1 MSDDRDIQI
10 PLKPLLEEFV
20 CPICFDMIKNAYMT
34 PCGHNFCRQCID
46 ECLNVKR
53 ECPVC
58 HHAPLAPESLVKN
71 RSLDNILVIA
81 NDEKEK
87 VLNSNF
93 QALVR
98 NSCTGDLK
106 LSPLQE
112 VFQTR
117 MRVCINAY
125 ENYYSSL
132 VAQRDSKLQKA
143 KHKLEEG
150 SLDKK
155 EYDAKV
161 EKVGKKFETSVRLLL
176 EGYDKMLKEVLPTP
190 SFVPMAVKLVLVERD
205 VVFPKVVISPID
217 HLQDI
222 IKHFEKQMKGQGMV
236 VVSWDKDVE
245 VFFKNPFSLPPSEEG
260 EEEGEKKKHSSS
272 HLQSS
277 SSSSLI
283 IVEEKKEDDKKSVDK
298 KEDAKDKG
306 ETDDDN
312 DDDDKKGDEVV
323 IDDPLKPMHLYGVMP
338 GATIYLKGHFVLK
351 SDLSDTKCFVER
363 FSKDSD
369 EPEHLDYFMCKTCG
383 INWICNVCARECHAG
398 HDVSVHIKDHAPT
411 WACCYCWKKCKTCKF
426 SKKKKKRK

>member
-58 HHAPLAPESLVKN
+58 HHEPLAPEDLVKN
-71 RSLDNILVIA
+71 RSLDNILAIA

-87 VLNSNF
+87 ALNSNF

-98 NSCTGDLK
+98 NSCAGELK

-112 VFQTR
+112 VFQSR

-143 KHKLEEG
+143 KDCG
-150 SLDKK
+150 LDKK
-155 EYDAKV
+155 RYDAKV
-161 EKVGKKFETSVRLLL
+161 EKVEKKFETSVRLLL

-190 SFVPMAVKLVLVERD
+190 SFVPMAVKLVVAEKD

-222 IKHFEKQMKGQGMV
+222 LKHFEKQMKGQGMV
-236 VVSWDKDVE
+236 VVSWDKDV
-245 VFFKNPFSLPPSEEG
+245 VVCFKNPFSLPSSTD
-260 EEEGEKKKHSSS
+260 EEEKHNSS
-272 HLQSS
+272 HPPPPPPPSSS

-283 IVEEKKEDDKKSVDK
+283 IVEKKGEPDDKKEVI
-298 KEDAKDKG
+298 KDKL
-306 ETDDDN
+306 DDN
-312 DDDDKKGDEVV
+312 DDNDDKEGDEIV

-351 SDLSDTKCFVER
+351 SDLFDTKCFAER

-398 HDVSVHIKDHAPT
+398 HDVSIHIKDHVPT

-426 SKKKKKRK
+426 NKKKKKRK